1 MDKLSSNDAAHG
13 SIRDDLRAVDAR
25 LAGIKEQEEKA
36 RAELAALREG
46 DNESSSGLGELFK
59 ERDMLRCARPPSQVL
74 GLWIGLLGCT
84 DQGCSLAWARWWR
97 V

>member
-1 MDKLSSNDAAHG
+1 MEKLSSNDAAHG

-25 LAGIKEQEEKA
+25 LAAIKEQEEKA

-59 ERDMLRCARPPSQVL
+59 ERDMLRCTPPTLSR
-74 GLWIGLLGCT
+74 I
-84 DQGCSLAWARWWR
+84 AWAHCGHTVRGAHGACP
-97 V
+97 

>member
-46 DNESSSGLGELFK
+46 DNESSSGLCELFK
-59 ERDMLRCARPPSQVL
+59 ERDMLRCARPPAQPGFSFM
-74 GLWIGLLGCT
+74 
-84 DQGCSLAWARWWR
+84 DR
-97 V
+97 VIRV